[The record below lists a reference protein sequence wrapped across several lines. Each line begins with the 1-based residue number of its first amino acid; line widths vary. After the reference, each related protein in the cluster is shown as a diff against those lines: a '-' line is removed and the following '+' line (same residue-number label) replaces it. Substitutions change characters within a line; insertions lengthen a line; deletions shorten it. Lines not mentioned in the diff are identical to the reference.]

1 MELFMALLPALI
13 MITMVIV
20 TRRVLTSLLTGVIIA
35 ALIYADF
42 SPFDALKYL
51 LDSLTAIVTSVEWY
65 LPILGFVVLIGAIT
79 QTLAFI
85 GGIKAFAQWGVGK
98 VKNRVASQALTA
110 MLGVIICID
119 DYFNALVIGEVSI
132 PLTDAYKV
140 SRAKLAYLI
149 DSTSAPVVIMMP
161 LSTWGAYIIAILGG
175 LFAGNG
181 YTLHSGFSAFLAAV
195 PYQFYPMT
203 ALALVFI
210 TLFMKRDIGA
220 MKTYEEHAL
229 EGNDTS
235 QHVIETKEEKAP
247 EQTGVT
253 HHALI
258 VSIGSLVVM
267 TLFMMYALAGFE
279 VSNMLDQDITLPLF
293 FGGLVSLVVAFVFG
307 VHAKNVNVLKMG
319 EASLKGMV
327 SMGKSAIPIL
337 ILAWMVS
344 GAVQDLEAGPLIA
357 SAIEGS
363 DISFS
368 ILPVTLFLV
377 AGGMAFATGTSWGA
391 FGILLPI
398 AVPIAIMSDASFM
411 PLFIAAVLGG
421 AVFGDHASPVS
432 DTTVLSATGAGSK
445 LHAHFISQLP
455 YVLVSAGIASLG
467 YVTYG
472 LFESLFLSYLVL
484 IISISLFIVFLR
496 QKAVTD
502 SMLE

>member
-13 MITMVIV
+13 MITLVIV
-20 TRRVLTSLLTGVIIA
+20 TRRVLTSLLTGVILA

-42 SPFDALKYL
+42 APLEALKYL
-51 LDSLTAIVTSVEWY
+51 WDSLYAIATSIDWY

-79 QTLAFI
+79 STLAFI
-85 GGIKAFAQWGVGK
+85 GGIKAFAQWGVSK
-98 VKNRVASQALTA
+98 VKNRVASQALTGL
-110 MLGVIICID
+110 LGVIICID

-175 LFAGNG
+175 LFAGND
-181 YTLHSGFSAFLAAV
+181 YTLHSGFSAFLSAV
-195 PYQFYPMT
+195 PYQFYPLT
-203 ALALVFI
+203 AIALVFI
-210 TLFMKRDIGA
+210 TLFMKRDLGA
-220 MKTYEEHAL
+220 MKTYEKDAL
-229 EGNDTS
+229 KGNDHS
-235 QHVIETKEEKAP
+235 QLVIETKAVGTP
-247 EQTGVT
+247 ENTGVT

-258 VSIGSLVVM
+258 VSIATLVGT
-267 TLFMMYALAGFE
+267 TLILMFALAGFRF
-279 VSNMLDQDITLPLF
+279 SSLLDQDITIPLF
-293 FGGLVSLVVAFVFG
+293 FGGLVSFMVALTFG
-307 VHAKNVNVLKMG
+307 VSARNVNVLKMG
-319 EASLKGMV
+319 ESSLKGML
-327 SMGKSAIPIL
+327 SMAKSAIPIL

-344 GAVQDLEAGPLIA
+344 GAVQDLEAGNLIA

-363 DISFS
+363 NISLTV
-368 ILPVTLFLV
+368 LPVTLFLV

-398 AVPIAIMSDASFM
+398 AVPIAIATDATFM

-432 DTTVLSATGAGSK
+432 DTTVLSATGAQSK

-455 YVLVSAGIASLG
+455 YVLISAGIASLA

-472 LFESLFLSYLVL
+472 LFESLLLSYLVL
-484 IISISLFIVFLR
+484 IIAITLF
-496 QKAVTD
+496 AVLLKRKPTTE
-502 SMLE
+502 SMVE

>member
-13 MITMVIV
+13 MITLVIV
-20 TRRVLTSLLTGVIIA
+20 TRRVLSSLLTGLIIA

-42 SPFDALKYL
+42 NPLNASSYL
-51 LDSLTAIVTSVEWY
+51 FESLVGILTSLDWY

-79 QTLAFI
+79 STLAFI
-85 GGIKAFAQWGVGK
+85 GGIKAFAEWGVSK
-98 VKNRVASQALTA
+98 VKSRVASQALTGL
-110 MLGVIICID
+110 LGVIICID

-175 LFAGNG
+175 LFAGND
-181 YTLHSGFSAFLAAV
+181 YTLHSGFSAFIAAI
-195 PYQFYPMT
+195 PYQFYPLS
-203 ALALVFI
+203 AIALVFI
-210 TLFMKRDIGA
+210 TLFMKRDIAA
-220 MKTYEEHAL
+220 METYEKDAL
-229 EGNDTS
+229 KGCDHS
-235 QHVIETKEEKAP
+235 KLVIDSEEETPKEN
-247 EQTGVT
+247 TGVT

-258 VSIGSLVVM
+258 VSIGSLVGT
-267 TLFMMYALAGFE
+267 TLILMFALAGFRF
-279 VSNMLDQDITLPLF
+279 SGLLDQDITIPLF
-293 FGGLVSLVVAFVFG
+293 FGGLVSFAVALIFG
-307 VHAKNVNVLKMG
+307 VSAHKVNILKMG
-319 EASLKGMV
+319 EASLKGML
-327 SMGKSAIPIL
+327 SMAKSAIPIL

-344 GAVQDLEAGPLIA
+344 TAVQDLEAGSLIA

-363 DISFS
+363 NIS
-368 ILPVTLFLV
+368 ITVLPVTLFLV

-398 AVPIAIMSDASFM
+398 AVPIALSTNPEFM

-432 DTTVLSATGAGSK
+432 DTTVLSATGAQSK

-455 YVLVSAGIASLG
+455 YVLISAGIAALS
-467 YVTYG
+467 YMTYG
-472 LFESLFLSYLVL
+472 LFESLALSYFVLILGIVVFALVL
-484 IISISLFIVFLR
+484 KR
-496 QKAVTD
+496 KPTTE
-502 SMLE
+502 SMVE